1 MAAFVDTNVL
11 IYAFAESS
19 GGNLEKVAIARS
31 LLTSLFSRNELIV
44 SAQVL
49 SEFSANALN
58 KTKPPLAINK
68 VAERVLE
75 LSTQPSSQL
84 MRPSSSLRLRVRIR
98 AASVN
103 GTP

>member
-75 LSTQPSSQL
+75 LSTQTVIPIDASLVQL
-84 MRPSSSLRLRVRIR
+84 ALARADKSRI
-98 AASVN
+98 S
-103 GTP
+103 